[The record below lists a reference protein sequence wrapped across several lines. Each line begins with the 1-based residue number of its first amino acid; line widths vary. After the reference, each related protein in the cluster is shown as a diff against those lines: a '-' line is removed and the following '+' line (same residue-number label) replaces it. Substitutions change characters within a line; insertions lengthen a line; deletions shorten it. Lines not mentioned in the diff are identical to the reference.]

1 MRILFHLAALLFGQ
15 PFTGVV
21 LHWGALSLS
30 CFVIR
35 TGFFCVLLW
44 VVSRRVLVVVFE
56 WGTFSSGWSLGG
68 VLFHLDGLWVRYF
81 FLRVVFGWGA
91 SSGWSLGG
99 VLFPQG
105 GL

>member
-1 MRILFHLAALLFGQ
+1 M
-15 PFTGVV
+15 
-21 LHWGALSLS
+21 
-30 CFVIR
+30 
-35 TGFFCVLLW
+35 
-44 VVSRRVLVVVFE
+44 VFE

-99 VLFPQG
+99 VLFPSGWSLGGILFLQG
-105 GL
+105 GLWVGCFFIRMAFQWDALLLAQS